1 MGRVLE
7 GINIDMKHVDGEK
20 NIPHTLHVIS
30 QVQIICLF
38 SNKTWRLR
46 SIETIRL
53 IRDGEPR
60 TATTAF
66 TQLLS
71 SALCWIV
78 SKHGA

>member
-7 GINIDMKHVDGEK
+7 GINIDMKHVDRK
-20 NIPHTLHVIS
+20 NTPHTLHVVS

-38 SNKTWRLR
+38 GNKTWHLT
-46 SIETIRL
+46 SIETIML

-60 TATTAF
+60 TATLAF
-66 TQLLS
+66 TLLLS